1 MKNISIKVKL
11 LLLALIPIIYFT
23 GKQAVEVYQ
32 YQVNLNH
39 TKSLVEYSK
48 KISLM
53 IHETQKE
60 RGASAGYIGSHGVK
74 FKDILPKQ
82 RESTD
87 QRVAEYIKFV
97 DNFDFSDFKNLK
109 QKTEKIK
116 SFLSQRNSKRDA
128 ITGFNISLKDAVSY
142 YTAMNSSMLEA
153 VSEVAK
159 QSPSNEITKMLSGYT
174 AFLKSKER
182 AGIERAVLSGVFA
195 KDSFPNGFYKKFVTL
210 VALQNGYLD
219 TFKHISNKGIVEL
232 YENKMKDP
240 AITEVNRLRDIA
252 YTHLDGG
259 FDVDSVHWFKT
270 ITDKINLLKEVD
282 DEISNQITK
291 EIDELSTSSIYSI
304 IIMLF
309 VSILTFAFA
318 YFLIKDISSRI
329 KNLTTTI
336 KEISSSKNFTKR
348 LDIKS
353 TDELGEIQSS
363 LQELITSVAKAISD
377 AKMGALT
384 NERVSKDL
392 ENVFKDIS
400 SNINDEST
408 VVHNII
414 ESSKKLEATLLDTN
428 EESVAIKDK
437 TIQAKNK
444 IDKASQT
451 ILNTMHQ
458 IQVNAEIEH
467 DIADKLNHLNSD
479 AEQIKDVLSIIG
491 DIADQ
496 TNLLA
501 LNAAIEAARAG
512 EHGRGFAVVAD
523 EVRQLAER
531 TQKSLSE
538 INASINVIVQSILDS
553 SQLMN
558 KNIENIEIL
567 TNSTTQIEQDMGE
580 ISQSMNEVHENIQ
593 KTNITISN
601 SAKNMNT
608 VEKYLKDIAS
618 ISDKNGSSIVKV
630 ESSIKDIG
638 SSSKELMTTLDN
650 FKT

>member
-1 MKNISIKVKL
+1 MKNISIKIKL
-11 LLLALIPIIYFT
+11 LLLALIPLIYFT
-23 GKQAVEVYQ
+23 GKQAIEVYQ
-32 YQVNLNH
+32 YQVSLHH
-39 TKSLVEYSK
+39 TQSLVEYSK
-48 KISLM
+48 KISLL

-60 RGASAGYIGSHGVK
+60 RGASAGYVGSGGEK

-82 RESTD
+82 REDTD
-87 QRVAEYIKFV
+87 KRVSEYKSFI
-97 DNFDFSDFKNLK
+97 DNFNFTDFHGLK
-109 QKTEKIK
+109 KKSEKI
-116 SFLSQRNSKRDA
+116 
-128 ITGFNISLKDAVSY
+128 ITYLNQLNNMRSSITNLNTPLKDTVSY
-142 YTAMNSSMLEA
+142 YTNMNAAMLEA

-159 QSPSNEITKMLSGYT
+159 ESPSNDITKMLSGYT

-195 KDSFPNGFYKKFVTL
+195 KDSFPKGFYKKFVTL

-219 TFKHISNKGIVEL
+219 TFKHISPKKIVDF
-232 YENKMKDP
+232 YDKKMKDP
-240 AITEVNRLRDIA
+240 TILEVNRLRDIA
-252 YTHLDGG
+252 YSHPDGG
-259 FDVDSVHWFKT
+259 FGIDSVHWFKT
-270 ITDKINLLKEVD
+270 ITNKINLLKEVD
-282 DEISNQITK
+282 DNISSHITK
-291 EIDELSTSSIYSI
+291 ELDKLSTSSMYSVI
-304 IIMLF
+304 IILL
-309 VSILTFAFA
+309 VSLLTFAFA

-329 KNLTTTI
+329 KDLTTDI
-336 KEISSSKNFTKR
+336 KEISSSKDFTKR
-348 LDIKS
+348 LDINSK
-353 TDELGEIQSS
+353 DELGEIQIS
-363 LQELITSVAKAISD
+363 LQELITSVAKAIND
-377 AKMGALT
+377 AKIGALT
-384 NERVSKDL
+384 NEKVSKDL

-428 EESVAIKDK
+428 EESIAIKEK
-437 TIQAKNK
+437 TLQAKKK

-451 ILNTMHQ
+451 ILSAINQ
-458 IQVNAEIEH
+458 IQVNAEVEH

-479 AEQIKDVLSIIG
+479 AEQIKGVLSIIG

-538 INASINVIVQSILDS
+538 INASISVIVQSILDS

-567 TNSTTQIEQDMGE
+567 TNRTIQIEQDMGE
-580 ISQSMNEVHENIQ
+580 ISKGMNEVHENIE

-608 VEKYLKDIAS
+608 VEKYLGDISS
-618 ISDKNGSSIVKV
+618 ISDKNGSSIIKV

-638 SSSKELMTTLDN
+638 SSSKELMRTLDN